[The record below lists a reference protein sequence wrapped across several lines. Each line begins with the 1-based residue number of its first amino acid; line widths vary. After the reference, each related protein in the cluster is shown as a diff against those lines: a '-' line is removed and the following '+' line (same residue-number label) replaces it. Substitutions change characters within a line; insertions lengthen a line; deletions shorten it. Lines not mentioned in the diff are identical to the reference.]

1 MRLGFIV
8 SFVLHAIVVAALMYD
23 WPFFGARENSYARA
37 VAPTPVEIVTLSE
50 LASARAQS
58 PPEPEEETLEE
69 NEEAEVQPAAA
80 TPPPTAPAPRPERP
94 LDLGGLENRL
104 KGPGAPRPNPAA
116 APGPRRPQ
124 VGDGSRESQTIESR
138 VAALTQRHMVRCWRS
153 SIDASDP
160 GRLQV
165 VLRFRLDPRGRL
177 DGTPRVLSPR
187 SVAGDPELRVAV
199 ERAIR
204 AVRDCS
210 PFPFPDDALVGEH
223 YDFWREND
231 YRFGAQPQ

>member
-1 MRLGFIV
+1 MI
-8 SFVLHAIVVAALMYD
+8 AALMVD
-23 WPFFGARENSYARA
+23 WPFLGSAEGAAPPA
-37 VAPTPVEIVTLSE
+37 VAPTPIEIVTLSDI
-50 LASARAQS
+50 ANSRAQA

-80 TPPPTAPAPRPERP
+80 APPPSAPTPRPDQP
-94 LDLGGLENRL
+94 LRLGDIEDRL
-104 KGPGAPRPNPAA
+104 KGPGAPRPNPAT

-124 VGDGSRESQTIESR
+124 VGDGSRESQTIASR
-138 VAALTQRHMVRCWRS
+138 VAALTQRHMVGCWRS

-160 GRLQV
+160 GRLRV
-165 VLRFRLDPRGRL
+165 VLQFRLDPRGRL
-177 DGTPRVLSPR
+177 DGNPRVLSPR

-199 ERAIR
+199 ERAVR

-223 YDFWREND
+223 YDFWRENV
-231 YRFGAQPQ
+231 YRFGADLN

>member
-8 SFVLHAIVVAALMYD
+8 SFVLHALVFGMLMYD
-23 WPFFGARENSYARA
+23 WPFFGARENSFARA
-37 VAPTPVEIVTLSE
+37 VAPTPVEIVTLSDI
-50 LASARAQS
+50 ASSRAQA
-58 PPEPEEETLEE
+58 PPEPEEETLETGDE
-69 NEEAEVQPAAA
+69 PEPQFASA
-80 TPPPTAPAPRPERP
+80 TPPAPPRTPTPRSRDP
-94 LDLGGLENRL
+94 LDLSGLSEKLGGNQ
-104 KGPGAPRPNPAA
+104 PNPNAT
-116 APGPRRPQ
+116 PGPRRPQ

-153 SIDASDP
+153 SVDASDP
-160 GRLQV
+160 GRLRV
-165 VLRFRLDPRGRL
+165 VLQFRLDPRGRL
-177 DGTPRVLSPR
+177 DGNPRVLSPR

-223 YDFWREND
+223 YDFWRENV
-231 YRFGAQPQ
+231 YRFGAQLD